1 MRPKALFTTSWLQ
14 VSTIQRETQVVSV
27 EQAVCGEVWLGD
39 GGWFGKKPSFTL
51 ALWRGSVSSGCASAL
66 QATHILTQ
74 LLIQF
79 ELPPSHVDSHNKES
93 CQGKLVM
100 LRLLTSC
107 LQRMNDTL
115 VSTTMSATYAVDKL
129 LTSGMITAMLSQTAT
144 IERGLHLNSGPSP
157 KTSPCWSFL

>member
-1 MRPKALFTTSWLQ
+1 M
-14 VSTIQRETQVVSV
+14 VSA

-74 LLIQF
+74 LLIHF
-79 ELPPSHVDSHNKES
+79 ELPPSHVDSHNKEGF
-93 CQGKLVM
+93 QGNSVM
-100 LRLLTSC
+100 FRLLTSC

-115 VSTTMSATYAVDKL
+115 VSKVMSATYAVDKL
-129 LTSGMITAMLSQTAT
+129 LTFGMIKAT
-144 IERGLHLNSGPSP
+144 IVPNSNHGLRFSHEQ
-157 KTSPCWSFL
+157 